1 MELMTPISLMNP
13 LRGAVTRQIGSIG
26 DFFVS
31 KMNCGAGDA
40 RVISVQMSP
49 KSAATAHTIPMVNKT
64 LELIRLIT
72 ENKEETTTKS
82 LAICLGLPRSSCYR
96 ILRSLVAQDWIRPVA
111 GGRHEL
117 SLGLL
122 PVLQS
127 LRRYETLVD
136 SFDPVIR
143 SLALKTRLT
152 VKVTVHQGDDAVTI
166 SRCESPRGTSVGV
179 RVGAAFPLAYGSSG
193 AVLLS
198 DLSDEQVA
206 GILERTQ
213 DVCWERQTRKDV
225 SLRVQEVRTK
235 GWCVDFGMYRSNCHA
250 LSAPIHDSQG
260 HVVAALTVIG
270 FADEIPDDN
279 PRELSIAVTAA
290 ARQAEA
296 ALPNVSR
303 NLHATHAVRTV
314 QSSSR

>member
-1 MELMTPISLMNP
+1 
-13 LRGAVTRQIGSIG
+13 
-26 DFFVS
+26 
-31 KMNCGAGDA
+31 MNCSHEAA
-40 RVISVQMSP
+40 CVISDQMSP
-49 KSAATAHTIPMVNKT
+49 KTHATTHTIPMVNKT

-127 LRRYETLVD
+127 LRRYEALVD
-136 SFDPVIR
+136 AFEPVIR
-143 SLALKTRLT
+143 SLALKTQLT

-166 SRCESPRGTSVGV
+166 SRSESPRGTSVGV

-198 DLSDEQVA
+198 DLTDEQVS
-206 GILERTQ
+206 GILGRAH

-225 SLRVQEVRTK
+225 ALRVREVRIK
-235 GWCVDFGMYRSNCHA
+235 GWCADFGMYRSNCHA

-260 HVVAALTVIG
+260 RVVAALTVIG
-270 FADEIPDDN
+270 FSDEMVN
-279 PRELSIAVTAA
+279 ESPRELSLAVTAA

-303 NLHATHAVRTV
+303 NLLDTHAIRPL